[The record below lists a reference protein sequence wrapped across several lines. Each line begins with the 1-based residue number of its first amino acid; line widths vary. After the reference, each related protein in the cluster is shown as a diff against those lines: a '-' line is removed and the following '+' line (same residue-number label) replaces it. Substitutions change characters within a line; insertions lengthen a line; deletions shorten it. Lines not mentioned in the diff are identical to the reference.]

1 MITELV
7 IKSVAVFITSYILS
21 RGIKMSGFLVAVV
34 VAIILGALNVLVKP
48 LLLLLTLP
56 VNILSLGLFT
66 FVVNAIIV
74 EITAF
79 IVPGFSVS
87 NFVWAILFSVV
98 LSTVN
103 VILNVLL

>member
-1 MITELV
+1 
-7 IKSVAVFITSYILS
+7 
-21 RGIKMSGFLVAVV
+21 MSGFLVAVV